1 MIHFG
6 SEPARSHR
14 FVAEVSQAS
23 FEGFIAG
30 NQGIAGQI
38 LAGVSGMAF
47 SHHELSVK
55 IAVIPFS
62 LSRPTRTK
70 QACPVTFEM
79 EHSYR

>member
-1 MIHFG
+1 
-6 SEPARSHR
+6 
-14 FVAEVSQAS
+14 
-23 FEGFIAG
+23 
-30 NQGIAGQI
+30 
-38 LAGVSGMAF
+38 MAF

-79 EHSYR
+79 EHSYK